1 MVSEKQGMSVTPEE
15 IRAVMARQAQTIA
28 SLTTERT
35 IWQVRAEGLQ
45 RRVEEL
51 EAALAIRVPDMAPEG
66 ATERLTPSDD
76 PS

>member
-1 MVSEKQGMSVTPEE
+1 MASERGIAVTPEE
-15 IRAVMARQAQTIA
+15 LQAVMVKQAQTIA

-51 EAALAIRVPDMAPEG
+51 EARLRAETPDQAPAGPTEPLGPPEG
-66 ATERLTPSDD
+66 VS
-76 PS
+76 

>member
-1 MVSEKQGMSVTPEE
+1 MASERGMSVTPEE
-15 IRAVMARQAQTIA
+15 IRAVMVRQAQTIA

-51 EAALAIRVPDMAPEG
+51 EAALATRVPDMAPEG
-66 ATERLTPSDD
+66 ATERLTSSDD